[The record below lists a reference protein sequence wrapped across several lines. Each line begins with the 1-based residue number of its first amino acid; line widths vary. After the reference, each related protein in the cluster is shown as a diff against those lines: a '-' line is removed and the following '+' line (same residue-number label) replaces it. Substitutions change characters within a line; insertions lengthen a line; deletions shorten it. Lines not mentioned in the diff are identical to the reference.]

1 MANFSELIAYF
12 ENIAKS
18 HLDILHTE
26 TEKHFFRFELDEVLQ
41 GINRTDV
48 AYPMLILEGYNY
60 NYTDNNSD
68 NILKNRSGAFILL
81 DHCPDFSD
89 YQKVHEIWD
98 KLEAIAD
105 DILIRIKS
113 DKRNPAAK
121 VVRGFEFSSVESNLI
136 ANEIGNAIGIRIS
149 FTMSSPVQTQ
159 VDKKRWLS
167 EPEMEWYNYHQNLPT
182 G

>member
-1 MANFSELIAYF
+1 M
-12 ENIAKS
+12 
-18 HLDILHTE
+18 HTE
-26 TEKHFFRFELDEVLQ
+26 AEKHFFRFELDEVLQ

-68 NILKNRSGAFILL
+68 NILKNRNSAFILL
-81 DHCPDFSD
+81 DHCPDLSD
-89 YQKVHEIWD
+89 YQQVHETWD

-113 DKRNPAAK
+113 DKCNPNAK
-121 VVRGFEFSSVESNLI
+121 VVRGFEFSNVESNLI
-136 ANEIGNAIGIRIS
+136 ANEIGNAIGIRIT

-159 VDKKRWLS
+159 VDKNRWLN
-167 EPEMEWYNYHQNLPT
+167 EPEMEWYNYLQNQQT
-182 G
+182 V